1 MQALTVKIRIFPDHP
16 DILRQLGKEYVRVVN
31 QLSEQAEQLGVFP
44 KVTTK
49 DVEPNLP
56 SAVCNQAIRDAK
68 SVYRKMKKLGTRSIL
83 KKPVY
88 FINNQNYSISE
99 NTVARRVNHQA

>member
-1 MQALTVKIRIFPDHP
+1 MQALTVKIRIFLDHP

-49 DVEPNLP
+49 DVESNLP
-56 SAVCNQAIRDAK
+56 SAACNQAIRDAK
-68 SVYRKMKKLGTRSIL
+68 VCTEK
-83 KKPVY
+83 
-88 FINNQNYSISE
+88 
-99 NTVARRVNHQA
+99 